1 MKKLSLFP
9 ILLVLGLLMTSCARE
24 KETACYEPQ
33 IEPGTETIT
42 GLDKKQCPESTKPD
56 VSKK

>member
-1 MKKLSLFP
+1 MKKLNFLIPVLVVSG
-9 ILLVLGLLMTSCARE
+9 ILNSCARE

-42 GLDKKQCPESTKPD
+42 GLDNKQCPESAKD
-56 VSKK
+56 I